1 MRYSELCSVYGRI
14 EGTTKKLE
22 KTGIIAGFLP
32 NVPSTELE
40 AVVLL
45 LQGRVFPA
53 WSEEETGVAS
63 KLAVKAI
70 SKATGI
76 DESKIIK
83 KVKETGDYGL
93 AAEHFSKEKKQQK
106 LFTKPLEISEVHG
119 KLQKLSLV
127 TGAGSVSKK
136 LSLISELL
144 GNSQPAEARYLTR
157 TILGELRIGV
167 AEGLVRDAIS
177 KAYNIP
183 AEAIEKAYDIA
194 NDFGRVA
201 KIAKEKGAAGLEKI
215 EMETGKPLKVMLA
228 QKVNN
233 VQEAIEALGKCAFEY
248 KYDGARMQIHKQG
261 KNVRIFTRRLDEVTK
276 QFPDIV
282 ESVRKNISTEAC
294 IIEGEAIATDPK
306 TGKPLPF
313 QNLSRR
319 IKRKYDIEKVLK
331 EIPCRL
337 NLFDINFLNG
347 KNMLSTPF
355 AERRKTLEKIVK
367 ESGSIVLAKQL
378 ITDDPDEAER
388 FYQEALELKQEG
400 LMAKKLEAGYKPGSR
415 VGYMLKIKPTM
426 ETLDLVIVGAE
437 WGEGRRAKWL
447 ASFLLACRDTETG
460 EFPPIGRMG
469 TGLSDELF
477 TEMTET
483 LKPLIL
489 NETGKEVS
497 IHPKIVVEVAYEE
510 IQKSPTYGSGYAL
523 RFPRLVRVREDRG
536 PDDATE
542 RSYIDQ
548 LYAGQK

>member
-1 MRYSELCSVYGRI
+1 MRYSELCSVYAQI
-14 EGTTKKLE
+14 EGTAKKLE
-22 KTGIIAGFLP
+22 KADIIAGFLP
-32 NVPSTELE
+32 KVPSTELG
-40 AVVLL
+40 AVMLL

-76 DESKIIK
+76 DERKIIA
-83 KVKETGDYGL
+83 KVNDTGDYGL
-93 AAEHFSKEKKQQK
+93 AAEHFANAKKQQK
-106 LFTKPLEISEVHG
+106 LFTKPLDILEVHE

-127 TGAGSVSKK
+127 TGAGSVGKK
-136 LSLISELL
+136 LSLISELI
-144 GNSQPAEARYLTR
+144 GNSQPIEARYLTR

-167 AEGLVRDAIS
+167 AEGIVRDALS

-183 AEAIEKAYDIA
+183 VETVERAYGIA
-194 NDFGRVA
+194 NDFSRVA
-201 KIAKEKGAAGLEKI
+201 KVAKEQGAAGLDQI
-215 EMETGKPLKVMLA
+215 EMEIGKPLKVMLA
-228 QKVNN
+228 QKVSN
-233 VQEAIEALGKCAFEY
+233 VQEAIATLGKCAFEY
-248 KYDGARMQIHKQG
+248 KYDGARMQIHKKG
-261 KNVRIFTRRLDEVTK
+261 ILVRIFTRRLDEVTK
-276 QFPDIV
+276 QFPDIA
-282 ESVRKNISTEAC
+282 EMVRNNISAKEC

-313 QNLSRR
+313 QSLSRR
-319 IKRKYDIEKVLK
+319 IKRKYDIEKVLT

-355 AERRKTLEKIVK
+355 VERRKALENIVK
-367 ESGSIVLAKQL
+367 ESNLFVLARQ
-378 ITDDPDEAER
+378 IVTDSPEEAEK
-388 FYQEALELKQEG
+388 FYQEALEMKQEG

-415 VGYMLKIKPTM
+415 VGHMLKIKPTM

-477 TEMTET
+477 KEMTET

-489 NETGKEVS
+489 KETGKEVS

-523 RFPRLVRVREDRG
+523 RFPRMIKVREDRG

-542 RSYIDQ
+542 LSYVDQ
-548 LYAGQK
+548 LYTGQN

>member
-14 EGTTKKLE
+14 EETTKKLE
-22 KTGIIAGFLP
+22 KTDIIAGFLP

-53 WSEEETGVAS
+53 WSEEETGIAS

-70 SKATGI
+70 SKAMGI
-76 DESKIIK
+76 DGSKIIK

-93 AAEHFSKEKKQQK
+93 AAEHFSKEKQQQK
-106 LFTKPLEISEVHG
+106 LFTKPLEISEVHE

-136 LSLISELL
+136 LSLISELI

-183 AEAIEKAYDIA
+183 VEVVERAYGIA

-228 QKVNN
+228 QKVSN

-248 KYDGARMQIHKQG
+248 KYDGARMQVHKK
-261 KNVRIFTRRLDEVTK
+261 KNEVRIFTRRLDEVTK
-276 QFPDIV
+276 QFPDIA
-282 ESVRKNISTEAC
+282 ESVRKNISAEAC
-294 IIEGEAIATDPK
+294 IIEGEAIATDPN

-347 KNMLSTPF
+347 KNLLSTPF
-355 AERRKTLEKIVK
+355 AERRKILEGITT
-367 ESGSIVLAKQL
+367 ESESLVLAKQL
-378 ITDDPDEAER
+378 VTDDPDEAEK
-388 FYQEALELKQEG
+388 FYQEALEMKQEG

-426 ETLDLVIVGAE
+426 ETLDLIIIGAE

-477 TEMTET
+477 KEMTET

>member
-106 LFTKPLEISEVHG
+106 LFTKPLEISEVHE

-489 NETGKEVS
+489 TETGKEVS

-542 RSYIDQ
+542 LSYVDQ

>member
-1 MRYSELCSVYGRI
+1 MRYAELCSLYAKI
-14 EGTTKKLE
+14 EATTKKLE
-22 KTGIIAGFLP
+22 KTAIIADFLP
-32 NVPSTELE
+32 KVPAQDLQ
-40 AVVLL
+40 AVILL

-76 DESKIIK
+76 SESQIIK
-83 KVKETGDYGL
+83 KVNETGDYGI
-93 AAEHFSKEKKQQK
+93 AAGHFAKIKKQLK
-106 LFTKPLEISEVHG
+106 LFTKPLEISEVHA
-119 KLQKLSLV
+119 KLQKMARI
-127 TGAGSVSKK
+127 TGGGSVGKK

-144 GNSQPAEARYLTR
+144 GNAEPEEARYLTR

-177 KAYNIP
+177 KAYNVP
-183 AEAIEKAYDIA
+183 VEAVENAYYIA
-194 NDFGRVA
+194 NDFAKVA
-201 KIAKEKGAAGLEKI
+201 KTAKEEGEAGLAKI
-215 EMETGKPLKVMLA
+215 EMEVGNPIKVMLA

-233 VQEAIEALGKCAFEY
+233 VQEAIGALGKCAFEY
-248 KYDGARMQIHKQG
+248 KYDGARMQLHKKG
-261 KNVRIFTRRLDEVTK
+261 KVVRIFTRRLDEVTK

-282 ESVRKNISTEAC
+282 SGTLKAVSAEAC

-347 KNMLSTPF
+347 KNLLSMPF
-355 AERRKTLEKIVK
+355 ADRRKTLEKIVE

-378 ITDDPDEAER
+378 VTDDPKEAEK
-388 FYQEALELKQEG
+388 FYQEALEIKQEG
-400 LMAKKLEAGYKPGSR
+400 LMAKNLEAGYKPGSR

-426 ETLDLVIVGAE
+426 ETLDLIIIGAE

-447 ASFLLACRDTETG
+447 ASFLLACRDTESG
-460 EFPPIGRMG
+460 DFLPMGRLG

-477 TEMTET
+477 KEMTET
-483 LKPLIL
+483 LKPLIVK
-489 NETGKEVS
+489 ETGKEVS
-497 IHPKIVVEVAYEE
+497 LRPKIVVEVAYEE
-510 IQKSPTYGSGYAL
+510 IQKSPTYESGYAL